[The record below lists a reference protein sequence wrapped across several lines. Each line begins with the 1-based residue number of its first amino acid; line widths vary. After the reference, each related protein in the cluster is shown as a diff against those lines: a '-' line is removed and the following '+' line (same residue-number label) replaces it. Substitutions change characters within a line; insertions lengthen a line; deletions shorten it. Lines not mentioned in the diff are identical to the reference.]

1 MPTEQPD
8 GNIRDLKDFKDI
20 QRACCKSY
28 ASQPSGPQ
36 GAGGLRL
43 LVKIICF
50 LSFSSKHHAESF
62 INFVKKSVLDPKR
75 AKFDQTS

>member
-28 ASQPSGPQ
+28 ASQPGGPQ
-36 GAGGLRL
+36 GAGG
-43 LVKIICF
+43 
-50 LSFSSKHHAESF
+50 FSTGMMTCHYITLHHPGRGI
-62 INFVKKSVLDPKR
+62 INFVLPYISWAR
-75 AKFDQTS
+75 N